1 MTRQEIRIA
10 LISLLL
16 FLGCYVLLMNAPWF
30 AVFRATGSLLPV
42 VRVVPLSGNEQII
55 LYETEVLPLQSV
67 RVRQGLLGIKLL
79 TQTDTSSRKAL
90 TYKQGDQILQI
101 YYQAS
106 LAIRRNETSD
116 KQEYHK
122 ILTLGF
128 NSEKPLRS
136 VCVRNGE
143 QQIEAAFIIE
153 QGTRHDYIFYLPVG
167 YRDQNDDF
175 TLADTDLAIS

>member
-16 FLGCYVLLMNAPWF
+16 FLVGYVLLMNAPWF

-55 LYETEVLPLQSV
+55 LYETEILPMQSV

-79 TQTDTSSRKAL
+79 TQTDKSSRKAL
-90 TYKQGDQILQI
+90 TYKRGDQVLQI

-106 LAIRRNETSD
+106 LASGRNEE
-116 KQEYHK
+116 KNKPEYHK
-122 ILTLGF
+122 ILMLSF
-128 NSEKPLRS
+128 NSEKPPRS
-136 VCVRNGE
+136 VCVRSGT
-143 QQIEAAFIIE
+143 QQIEAAMTIN